1 MKIKKIVPVILLATT
16 LVACGNKKD
25 EEVKPAETETVAP
38 AEEIEEQ
45 KGAEDEK
52 VTDESTNEETTPGED
67 AETVPEEDEEVIEE
81 TNWVKDFVVEEVNE
95 DGVILSSAAE
105 GEEND
110 RYMVTK
116 EELGLDEVN
125 VGEQLKIEWDG
136 VIKTSDPAQFG
147 QIIKAE
153 KILTA
158 Q

>member
-1 MKIKKIVPVILLATT
+1 MKIKKIVPVVLLATT
-16 LVACGNKKD
+16 LVACGNKK

-38 AEEIEEQ
+38 AEEAEEQ
-45 KGAEDEK
+45 KGAEDK
-52 VTDESTNEETTPGED
+52 QGTDESTNEETTP
-67 AETVPEEDEEVIEE
+67 EEDEEVIEE
-81 TNWVKDFVVEEVNE
+81 ANQVKDFVVEEVNE